1 MDRSVRRLDLAFRSV
16 PRQALLAAAALLLA
30 PAVAAG
36 VFAGWNG
43 ISDAQARSAGAT
55 AVASA
60 RQQIDRDQRVGVDG
74 QDLAGLRQSLDRA
87 AAQDRDAHSAAGHRA
102 AAAAAAGI
110 EAKAAD
116 LGRRQEAENRAIQA
130 GSIQLAGSADSLGA
144 LQQSGHAAL
153 VADRNEATVAVWA
166 GAHGRPVPG
175 LRDSQGAALGP
186 PEEGHHDLDQGPGAG
201 GLREREGGAENSG
214 DHRPAA

>member
-60 RQQIDRDQRVGVDG
+60 RQQS
-74 QDLAGLRQSLDRA
+74 LARNAPEGEIEPA
-87 AAQDRDAHSAAGHRA
+87 DAPIHNTS
-102 AAAAAAGI
+102 
-110 EAKAAD
+110 
-116 LGRRQEAENRAIQA
+116 
-130 GSIQLAGSADSLGA
+130 
-144 LQQSGHAAL
+144 
-153 VADRNEATVAVWA
+153 T
-166 GAHGRPVPG
+166 
-175 LRDSQGAALGP
+175 
-186 PEEGHHDLDQGPGAG
+186 
-201 GLREREGGAENSG
+201 
-214 DHRPAA
+214 

>member
-116 LGRRQEAENRAIQA
+116 LGRRQEAENRAIVAAQTLFQDMDVKVELRNQA
-130 GSIQLAGSADSLGA
+130 RVHLWFAERFGNDYPA
-144 LQQSGHAAL
+144 LHCAKDGI
-153 VADRNEATVAVWA
+153 DRFLICSTCV
-166 GAHGRPVPG
+166 GR
-175 LRDSQGAALGP
+175 
-186 PEEGHHDLDQGPGAG
+186 
-201 GLREREGGAENSG
+201 
-214 DHRPAA
+214 